1 MKRAIVFLN
10 MGAPRDLSEVNVF
23 LKNMFNDKNIIT
35 VKSNFLRKLIAS
47 AIVTTR
53 GKEARENYAK
63 LGGKSPLVKETKKLL
78 KKMQLEFPDD
88 IIINIMRYTPPFA
101 NKEVAWL
108 KAKKVE
114 EIILFPLYPQYS
126 TTTVKS
132 SLEDFYKAIEDIS
145 YTPQI
150 KEIKPFYKN
159 RSYNKALFETIE
171 ERISP
176 QRDNLEEFDLIFSAH
191 SLPKKIIYMGD
202 NYKNEIERHVKIL
215 THIIKREGLNF
226 ANFHLAY
233 QSKLGPVEWLEPSLE
248 EKLQTIKSKKVI
260 IVPISFVLDNS
271 ETEFELDLEYRI
283 VAKELGFEDY
293 RVTKCVNDSDQFI
306 KTIKEL
312 INK

>member
-10 MGAPRDLSEVNVF
+10 MGAPRDLDEVSVF

-35 VKSNFLRKLIAS
+35 LKSNFLRKFIAT

-63 LGGKSPLVKETKKLL
+63 LGGKSPLVKETQKLL
-78 KKMQLEFPDD
+78 KRVQEEFSED
-88 IIINIMRYTPPFA
+88 IVINIMRYTPPFA
-101 NKEVAWL
+101 QKEISWL

-132 SLEDFYKAIEDIS
+132 SLEDFYESAKELS
-145 YTPQI
+145 FNPLI

-159 RSYNKALFETIE
+159 RSYNKAVLETIKNT
-171 ERISP
+171 ICP
-176 QRDNLEEFDLIFSAH
+176 QKDNLEEFDIIFSAH

-215 THIIKREGLNF
+215 THIIKKEGLNF
-226 ANFHLAY
+226 TNFHLAY
-233 QSKLGPVEWLEPSLE
+233 QSKLGPVEWLDPSLE
-248 EKLQTIKSKKVI
+248 EKLREIKSKKVI

-293 RVTKCVNDSDQFI
+293 RVAKCVNDSKQFI
-306 KTIKEL
+306 STIKEL

>member
-10 MGAPRDLSEVNVF
+10 MGAPRDLSEVSVF

-35 VKSNFLRKLIAS
+35 VKSNFLRKLIAT

-63 LGGKSPLVKETKKLL
+63 LGGKSPLVKETQRLIKKVEE
-78 KKMQLEFPDD
+78 EFPND
-88 IIINIMRYTPPFA
+88 IVINIMRYTPPFA
-101 NKEVAWL
+101 QKELAWL
-108 KAKKVE
+108 KAKKVDK
-114 EIILFPLYPQYS
+114 IILFPLYPQYS

-132 SLEDFYKAIEDIS
+132 SLEDFHQALEELS
-145 YTPQI
+145 YTPTI

-159 RSYNKALFETIE
+159 RSYNKALFETIS
-171 ERISP
+171 ERICP

-233 QSKLGPVEWLEPSLE
+233 QSKLGPVEWLDPSLE
-248 EKLQTIKSKKVI
+248 EKLQEIKSRKVI
-260 IVPISFVLDNS
+260 VVPISFVLDNS

-293 RVTKCVNDSDQFI
+293 RVAKCVNNSDQFI
-306 KTIKEL
+306 STIKEL